1 MKVAAVLLNYNDAD
15 STLDAVRRISGYD
28 SIDTVIVVDNASTD
42 GSAERIRLRLRE
54 MNREL
59 MKQDEDDEDDEFH
72 RYMLVESEINGG
84 YGAGNNLGVRYAYEI
99 AGAELVLIANP
110 DAVFSEKLVED
121 MAACFERDTDT
132 AVVGALMAGKG
143 DRVRYQ
149 DCLRSAWP
157 LRSVMGELLNS
168 GPLCRRLFRKRLNY
182 DASKFLGHNYV
193 DVDVVHGSLLMVDAD
208 RFMACEGF
216 DEDMFLYCE
225 ENVLAWKMRENGY
238 RTELV
243 LNESYQ
249 HAGSGSI
256 TRNGYQ
262 AVQRQKQR
270 QKSERFYYRTYLG
283 ASSAVMAFVRLF
295 QRVVLLETW
304 VMQKL
309 GRL

>member
-1 MKVAAVLLNYNDAD
+1 MKVAAVILNYNDAD

-42 GSAERIRLRLRE
+42 DSAERIRLRLRD

-59 MKQDEDDEDDEFH
+59 MKQDDDDDDDEFH

-84 YGAGNNLGVRYAYEI
+84 YGAGNNLGVKYAYEI

-110 DAVFSEKLVED
+110 DSVFSEALVED
-121 MAACFERDTDT
+121 MAACFAKSTDT

-143 DRVRYQ
+143 DKVRYE

-157 LRSVMGELLNS
+157 LRSVIGELLNS

-182 DASKFLGHNYV
+182 DASKFIGHNFV

-238 RTELV
+238 RTELL
-243 LNESYQ
+243 LNGSY
-249 HAGSGSI
+249 HHSGSGSI
-256 TRNGYQ
+256 TRSGYH
-262 AVQRQKQR
+262 AVQRQMLR
-270 QKSERFYYRTYLG
+270 QKSERFYFRTYLE
-283 ASSAVMAFVRLF
+283 ASSAMMAFVRLF
-295 QRVVLLETW
+295 QKIVLFETW